1 LEALREWLPFK
12 VRYVDQPRGAPV
24 NVRQIA
30 VISQSKHLD
39 AGAVARAAAAV
50 QQQVSADF
58 GPAWG
63 VSATITAFPTLQDM
77 PDGFWPVV
85 IRDIL
90 TTNDLGAHLTEAGDK
105 PFALVAFSGSRWT
118 ITLSHEILEMLA
130 DPLGTEW
137 ITGPS
142 PRQEDASVQFLSEVC
157 DPCQSDDSAYTV
169 NGDQWVSDFV
179 TRDYYTASGPGTYT
193 FRGKIT
199 QPRSVAVGGYLTWKD
214 PLDGTWW
221 QLYDDG
227 PGLRFRNP
235 TPDELR
241 PDLHL
246 RGAVDRDTA
255 SARAKRHRGRK
266 QGAARA
272 EKRFRLQKERCAA
285 VRSTRAAWWQKQ
297 FDRVV
302 SPGENNR

>member
-1 LEALREWLPFK
+1 MEGTP
-12 VRYVDQPRGAPV
+12 VDI
-24 NVRQIA
+24 RQIA

-50 QQQVSADF
+50 QQQVCVDF
-58 GPAWG
+58 APVWG
-63 VSATITAFPTLQDM
+63 GSATVAAFPTLQDK

-90 TTNDLGAHLTEAGDK
+90 TTGDLGAHLTEAGDK

-130 DPLGTEW
+130 DHLGTDW
-137 ITGPS
+137 IAGPS
-142 PRQEDASVQFLSEVC
+142 PRREDESVQFLVEVC
-157 DPCQSDDSAYTV
+157 DPCQSDDCAYAV

-179 TRDYYTASGPGTYT
+179 MPDFYTGSGPGTYS

-199 QPRSVAVGGYLTWKD
+199 KPRSVAPGGYVTWKD
-214 PLDGTWW
+214 PLDDTWW

-227 PGLRFRNP
+227 PGPRFRNP

-246 RGAVDRDTA
+246 RGAVDRDA
-255 SARAKRHRGRK
+255 EIARAKRHRGRK
-266 QGAARA
+266 PRTSRA
-272 EKRFRLQKERCAA
+272 EKRFRLQAERCAVIRA
-285 VRSTRAAWWQKQ
+285 AGAAWWQKQ
-297 FDRVV
+297 FDRVLR
-302 SPGENNR
+302 SGEKDR